1 MSTHVFPPST
11 PGSSTLG
18 HSAGDG
24 QYKTPT
30 VAQVIVERINATY
43 SREKAA
49 QDGIYFWPDPLPTPG
64 ASFVPDPLVLFRS
77 TSSSTTQGTSQS
89 LRDEQQERIAVLPI
103 TIREAARLRD
113 RDCVLNAILSNGQN
127 KSPDGLM
134 QLPLGLVDIPAEQKR
149 DVFCVDLHGSTGALT
164 GGPLFI
170 AGAQNSGKATALQT
184 MLLWLM
190 ARYTPSQLR
199 CAVVDPNRDLE
210 FLQNLPYTRATD
222 GSLLWTDGETDEQ
235 LTQMAESCMR
245 MLTQRRESYPNQRWE
260 ENTLVQL
267 RSRGAELPFLLLI
280 ISNYHSFVERFK
292 AVDALKK
299 LALAFVEARALGAY
313 IIVTSAEVS
322 SRFFPA
328 DLMGKM
334 GTKIALFLNEQQ
346 RYDLVGRSPASE
358 PIAGRGLMLTRDRR
372 MHEVQ
377 LALPIAG
384 EDESIRYEAL
394 KQEILWLHKQL

>member
-1 MSTHVFPPST
+1 MSTHGFPPST
-11 PGSSTLG
+11 PGSAIPG

-24 QYKTPT
+24 HYKTPT

-77 TSSSTTQGTSQS
+77 ADSSTTQDTLQS
-89 LRDEQQERIAVLPI
+89 LRDERQERISLLPI
-103 TIREAARLRD
+103 TIRETALLRN

-127 KSPDGLM
+127 KSPDGPM

-199 CAVVDPNRDLE
+199 CAIVDPNRDLD
-210 FLQNLPYTRATD
+210 FLQDLPYTRAIN
-222 GSLLWTDGETDEQ
+222 GSSLWTDGETDEQ
-235 LTQMAESCMR
+235 ITQMSENCTH
-245 MLTQRRESYPNQRWE
+245 MLTQRREGYPNQRWK
-260 ENTLVQL
+260 ENTLMQL
-267 RSRGAELPFLLLI
+267 RSRGAELPFLLLV

-292 AVDALKK
+292 AMEALKK
-299 LALAFVEARALGAY
+299 LVLTFVEARALGTYA
-313 IIVTSAEVS
+313 IVTSAEVG
-322 SRFFPA
+322 SRYFPA

-346 RYDLVGRSPASE
+346 RYDLVGRSPALD
-358 PIAGRGLMLTRDRR
+358 PIAGRGLMLTRDRK

-377 LALPIAG
+377 LALPVSG

-394 KQEILWLHKQL
+394 KQEIMWLHKQL